1 LGAAAPEGGAVPEGA
16 EEDVGG
22 EVDVPLL
29 LLLLAP
35 TTPPMTAARIMIIKM
50 STRSTQKNRRRRPN
64 IFFSEALD
72 VVLVAGASTVDTAE
86 LRVGCLEGNSLPSAS
101 AMNVFSASAY
111 RSVVSLTLVSN

>member
-1 LGAAAPEGGAVPEGA
+1 MGGTVPEGA
-16 EEDVGG
+16 EEEVGG
-22 EVDVPLL
+22 GVDAPLTLL

-35 TTPPMTAARIMIIKM
+35 TTPPTTAASMMIIKM
-50 STRSTQKNRRRRPN
+50 STRNTQKNRRRRPN

-72 VVLVAGASTVDTAE
+72 VGLVGSVSSVETPE
-86 LRVGCLEGNSLPSAS
+86 LRVGCLEGTSLASAS